1 MNYNVYQ
8 QRFDS
13 VIACNVYSP
22 TGGLLK
28 GLLKELVKTGPFWRR
43 TRPTCSEA
51 IVTTASKHTHTI
63 NYQINKYW
71 NQCRRKMNQN
81 WDWALF
87 IVSVSRLPSKQ
98 ISSNKFQRNSCIKL
112 DVENINAG
120 ECRITQKDFDAV
132 GRWNVGLY
140 TSARIDLSAIDLE
153 HQQVYIQN
161 VKPRDNSCGLP
172 NQQRK
177 KSHFLCY
184 IFSFRTSH
192 VTWLTHFVTLFMK

>member
-1 MNYNVYQ
+1 M
-8 QRFDS
+8 
-13 VIACNVYSP
+13 YSP

-51 IVTTASKHTHTI
+51 IVTTASNHTHTI
-63 NYQINKYW
+63 NYQITNIEINMSSYVEERWIKIEIEPF
-71 NQCRRKMNQN
+71 
-81 WDWALF
+81 L
-87 IVSVSRLPSKQ
+87 VSVSPLQSKQ
-98 ISSNKFQRNSCIKL
+98 ISSNKFQRKSCIKL
-112 DVENINAG
+112 DVENITRG
-120 ECRITQKDFDAV
+120 CRITQKDFDAV

-161 VKPRDNSCGLP
+161 VKPRDSLCGLP

-177 KSHFLCY
+177 KKQKSHFLCD
-184 IFSFRTSH
+184 IFYFRTSH
-192 VTWLTHFVTLFMK
+192 VSWLTHFVTLFMK